1 MQSSG
6 LSAERRARL
15 VRHFELCMNGHFDQ
29 MSLANNNPQPQS
41 APEFSENSEDVI
53 TSSSK
58 RKKTSVQKIFDEDR
72 WSPLQKEL
80 VEFIHRLEKFEPI
93 EESSFD
99 FKSYVHRIQL
109 SLMDLLEF
117 KNLTFTGVR
126 HIQERVSAPFF
137 MKYIWAKSAKKWY
150 SSKK

>member
-1 MQSSG
+1 MYKI
-6 LSAERRARL
+6 EK
-15 VRHFELCMNGHFDQ
+15 
-29 MSLANNNPQPQS
+29 P
-41 APEFSENSEDVI
+41 
-53 TSSSK
+53 
-58 RKKTSVQKIFDEDR
+58 RKKFDF
-72 WSPLQKEL
+72 

-126 HIQERVSAPFF
+126 HIQELVPHSL
-137 MKYIWAKSAKKWY
+137 
-150 SSKK
+150 